1 MLISDSTK
9 TFERKSL
16 EKIRIETPMGAIE
29 SDSGNH
35 IMDGLTI
42 VILIL
47 ALYTGKKIVDR
58 YFKKKCCCRR

>member
-1 MLISDSTK
+1 MLVSDSTK
-9 TFERKSL
+9 TFEHKSL

-35 IMDGLTI
+35 MMDGLTI